1 MSLILSLKESLIMSV
16 TGNIREV
23 LKQIELLIKIYG
35 DASLTD
41 IQQSVYIV
49 RNK

>member
-1 MSLILSLKESLIMSV
+1 MSLA
-16 TGNIREV
+16 GNIREV
-23 LKQIELLIKIYG
+23 LQQIQLLIKIYG

-41 IQQSVYIV
+41 IQQSVSLI

>member
-1 MSLILSLKESLIMSV
+1 MSV

-23 LKQIELLIKIYG
+23 LQQIQLLIKIYG
-35 DASLTD
+35 NASLTD
-41 IQQSVYIV
+41 IERSVSLV